1 MGPLLSIRDA
11 TPGDE
16 AAIARLLT
24 QLNHSEGHAV
34 ESSPEALAQALF
46 SASREVEL
54 SALVAIRQGSIIG
67 ALLYYPGYDTLS
79 ASVGHHL
86 ADMVVDAAHRRTGV
100 GKALVQALA
109 RHTLEQN
116 KSWVSLTALKENAHA
131 QAFYTSLGM
140 TRVNVDFFA
149 IGKTGLAQ
157 M

>member
-1 MGPLLSIRDA
+1 MVNALMIRA
-11 TPGDE
+11 AKTGDE
-16 AAIARLLT
+16 VAIAQLLT
-24 QLNHSEGHAV
+24 QLNHAEGNAI
-34 ESSPEALAQALF
+34 ESRPEVITHALF
-46 SASREVEL
+46 SETREVEL
-54 SALVAIRQGSIIG
+54 SALVAISQGSIIG

-86 ADMVVDAAHRRTGV
+86 ADMVVDVAHRRMGV
-100 GKALVQALA
+100 GKALVRALA
-109 RHTLEQN
+109 QRTLEQN

-131 QAFYTSLGM
+131 QAFYASLGM

>member
-1 MGPLLSIRDA
+1 MNEMLTIRAADV
-11 TPGDE
+11 GDE

-24 QLNHSEGHAV
+24 QLNHAEGHAV
-34 ESSPEALAQALF
+34 ESSPEALAHALF

-54 SALVAIRQGSIIG
+54 SALVAISQGSIIG

-86 ADMVVDAAHRRTGV
+86 ADMVVDVAHRRTGV
-100 GKALVQALA
+100 GKALMRALA
-109 RHTLEQN
+109 KRTLEQN
-116 KSWVSLTALKENAHA
+116 RSWVSLTALKENAHA

-140 TRVNVDFFA
+140 TRVDVDFFA

>member
-1 MGPLLSIRDA
+1 MNETLTIRAADV
-11 TPGDE
+11 GDE

-24 QLNHSEGHAV
+24 QLNHSEGHAI
-34 ESSPEALAQALF
+34 ESSPEALALALF
-46 SASREVEL
+46 SETREVEL
-54 SALVAIRQGSIIG
+54 SALVAIRQSSIIG
-67 ALLYYPGYDTLS
+67 VLLYYPGYDTLS

-86 ADMVVDAAHRRTGV
+86 ADMVVDVAHRRTGV